1 MVHSSQSIGSPIRFF
16 PWTGMVEIPENRGGV
31 GGARPTARGG
41 MVLSPTFRPRFDSM
55 IIGRLEADC
64 CARKAYTEI

>member
-1 MVHSSQSIGSPIRFF
+1 
-16 PWTGMVEIPENRGGV
+16 MVEIPENRGGV